1 MADFRLGRLKFKWQ
15 GNWTASTA
23 YVIDD
28 IVKYGGNS
36 YVCTTNHT
44 STTAETSFYS
54 SDNAKWSVHTEGI
67 VNKGD
72 WAAST
77 WYKINDVFK
86 YGNTQYRVTAGF
98 TSAATFSDSNTT
110 VYLEGLKYEDTW
122 TASTEYQVGDIVTYG
137 GYSYSAK
144 TNHSSATVPNSDA
157 TNWAVLSVGFE
168 AKGAYAD
175 GTTYKLG
182 DVVRYGGNSY
192 VNILVAAA
200 GTDPTNTSNWKLL
213 AEGFNWT
220 GNWAAGTAYK
230 LNDVVNRTSN
240 SYVCVQAHT
249 GQQPETDTGGVYW
262 NYIAQG
268 GSAAQVLTTTGDLL
282 YQSAGTIARLGLP
295 ASATG
300 TAEEQKVAS
309 GQVLTVGGSPLLP
322 QWESNNTS
330 APVYYVTKEGS
341 NSNSGKQISRGFA
354 TLRYACDQVSALTG
368 AAKPTATNPITIYV
382 KSGIYEEQLPIH
394 VPEFTSVIGDNLRST
409 SFKPIAGNSDELDL
423 VFQTAATHVKLGDV
437 VSNSAKTKTAKVMK
451 HGSGTTLTLLP
462 VTGGAWTTSDKYV
475 EIINN
480 KYADGRDVLNNNRV
494 FLAHEA
500 YHRHVANVGA
510 VTGAAA
516 GVKDQLTAFVDA
528 LAFNIKHGS
537 NNEVYDFTNSVLS
550 GTDITG
556 DVTQD
561 NQLIEYV
568 RDVANVILAGGT
580 ATVSAGNNET
590 QTAYSGT
597 ADTNNPKCPNVTS
610 AVTTLA
616 AIFTSCRTANNM
628 GGTSKS
634 EPFID
639 ITGVS
644 TIPNTE
650 STFMYLADHTIV
662 KDCVFNGLTGFAA
675 NGGDDKNIE
684 AATIKGVYFEL
695 DPASAVTK
703 SPYIQNCSALGS
715 AALGVLCDGDSHKH
729 FDNSPTPSFK
739 SMCFDAFTQ
748 VLEGGAGFWCKGT
761 AAMEIVSSFTY
772 YHHISYASTGGG
784 KIRAVSGNSSYGKYG
799 CISRGFD
806 PNEVT
811 TDGTI
816 AGLRLGINPAGTK
829 SGSFTDFERISG
841 NTSGAVGQLRSN
853 QILEADYLNYI
864 PIKGTFQDGEVI
876 TGIGSTVPNI
886 SASGATV
893 TLKASNAVTGQYGYQ
908 LIAEGLAAAP
918 DQGGSIEYVDN
929 GSNNDI
935 SSYVISSASYGAPD
949 GRGSLTVLR
958 GTLGSTAAVHSG
970 TDTVALF
977 PATAATTTTLT
988 TAINSSVTSIDL
1000 SALTGVAQN
1009 GFIVVGNELMI
1020 ITGVT
1025 DADTITVT
1033 RAQEGTT
1040 ASSHS
1045 NGASVTVCGA
1055 KVAAQDT
1062 LLRDTDSTTTD
1073 IRVTQG
1079 GIIFK
1084 ARDYIKVNNEFMT
1097 LSAAAADTTGI
1108 TVLNF
1113 ADEKA
1118 SSAAAGDAQS
1128 FKIRFRYS
1136 QVRLTAHDFLDVGT
1150 GSRATTNWPGLP
1162 SQANVPANEINEVR
1176 PGRVYYV
1183 STDQDGNFAV
1193 GDYFKVEQ
1201 ATGKA
1206 TLNANAFNLSGLDQL
1221 QLGAIGAT
1229 LGAMIDEFSIDGT
1242 LAQNSDEK
1250 VPTQK
1255 AVKTYVDAQIG
1266 GGGAST
1272 TINIVGDTGT
1282 GTVATGS
1289 QNLTIAG
1296 TTNEIVTQAASQ
1308 TIYVK
1313 LPDDVTVG
1321 NDLTITN
1328 DLAVTGNTVLTG
1340 NLTVNGTTS
1349 TVSSTN
1355 TTVSDKLLE
1364 LGNGTTGSPTGDA
1377 GIIIERG
1384 DSNNA
1389 FIGWDESAD
1398 KFTLATT
1405 TATGASGG
1413 DLTLTTGTLVANL
1426 QGSVTGDVTGNVTG
1440 NASGSSS
1447 SCTGNAAGLTGTPN
1461 ISVGTIGCGNITS
1474 TGDIEDGHGNVR
1486 KLHVRTTSSA
1496 YTLQLTDSG
1505 KFIDVSSS
1513 ATITVPNGV
1522 FTPGDMVTILN
1533 NSGSNM
1539 TLAQGGGFTLYNGS
1553 DGGTGNRTIGPRS
1566 TATILFQGSANGYLS
1581 GSKVS

>member
-1 MADFRLGRLKFKWQ
+1 MADFRLGRLKFKWK

-36 YVCTTNHT
+36 YVCTANHT
-44 STTAETSFYS
+44 STSAETTFYS

-67 VNKGD
+67 VNKGN
-72 WAAST
+72 WAATT
-77 WYKINDVFK
+77 WYKINDVVK

-98 TSAATFSDSNTT
+98 TSGATFSDSNTV

-122 TASTEYQVGDIVTYG
+122 AASTTYQVGDIVTYG

-144 TNHSSATVPNSDA
+144 TNHSSAVVPNSDA
-157 TNWAVLSVGFE
+157 TNWAVLTVGFE
-168 AKGAYAD
+168 AKGEYAS
-175 GTTYKLG
+175 GVTYKLG

-192 VNILVAAA
+192 VNILVATA
-200 GTDPTNTSNWKLL
+200 GTDPTNNSNWRLL

-240 SYVCVQAHT
+240 SYVCIQAHT

-282 YQSAGTIARLGLP
+282 FQSAGTIARLGLP
-295 ASATG
+295 PTG
-300 TAEEQKVAS
+300 TAEQQKVAS

-394 VPEFTSVIGDNLRST
+394 VPEFTSVIGDNIRST
-409 SFKPIAGNSDELDL
+409 SFTPASGDSDELDL

-451 HGSGTTLTLLP
+451 HSTGTTLTLLP
-462 VTGGAWTTSDKYV
+462 VTGGVWTTSDKYV
-475 EIINN
+475 DIINN

-510 VTGAAA
+510 VTGAAG

-528 LAFNIKHGS
+528 LAFNLKHGS
-537 NNEVYDFTNSVLS
+537 NNEVWDFTNSVLS

-568 RDVANVILAGGT
+568 RDAANTILAGGT
-580 ATVSAGNNET
+580 ATVSAGNSET

-639 ITGVS
+639 ITTVS
-644 TIPNTE
+644 TVSNIH
-650 STFMYLADHTIV
+650 STFIYLADHTIV
-662 KDCVFNGLTGFAA
+662 KDCVFNGLAGFAA
-675 NGGDDKNIE
+675 NGADDKNIE
-684 AATIKGVYFEL
+684 AAVIKGVYFEL

-703 SPYIQNCSALGS
+703 SPYIQNCSALGG
-715 AALGVLCDGDSHKH
+715 AALGVLCDGDSHVH

-772 YHHISYASTGGG
+772 YHHMSYCSTGGG

-816 AGLRLGINPAGTK
+816 AGLRLNINASGSSAGT
-829 SGSFTDFERISG
+829 FTDFERIQG

-853 QILEADYLNYI
+853 QILEANYLNYI

-876 TGIGSTVPNI
+876 QGIGSTVPNI
-886 SASGATV
+886 TASGATV

-908 LIAEGLAAAP
+908 LIAEGLALAP
-918 DQGGSIEYVDN
+918 DQGGSVEYVDN
-929 GSNNDI
+929 GSTNDS

-949 GRGSLTVLR
+949 GRGSLTVTR
-958 GTLGSTAAVHSG
+958 GSLGSSAAVHSG

-977 PATAATTTTLT
+977 PVTAATGTTLT
-988 TAINSSVTSIDL
+988 AGIDASVTSIDL
-1000 SALTGVAQN
+1000 SVLTGVAQN
-1009 GFIVVGNELMI
+1009 GFVVVDNELMI

-1033 RAQEGTT
+1033 RAQEGTSAAT
-1040 ASSHS
+1040 HA
-1045 NGASVTVCGA
+1045 NGAAVTVLGA
-1055 KVAAQDT
+1055 KVASQDT
-1062 LLRDTDSTTTD
+1062 LLKDTTDVTTD

-1084 ARDYIKVNNEFMT
+1084 AGDYAKINNEFML

-1108 TVLNF
+1108 TIINF

-1118 SSAAAGDAQS
+1118 SSAAAGADQL

-1150 GSRATTNWPGLP
+1150 GDRSTTNWPGLP

-1193 GDYFKVEQ
+1193 GEYFKVEQ

-1242 LAQNSDEK
+1242 LAQNSDAK

-1272 TINIVGDTGT
+1272 TINTAGDTGT
-1282 GTVATGS
+1282 GSVATGTQTLS
-1289 QNLTIAG
+1289 IVG
-1296 TTNEIVTQAASQ
+1296 TTNEIETQAASQ

-1321 NDLTITN
+1321 NNLTVTN
-1328 DLAVTGNTVLTG
+1328 DLAISGNTVLTG

-1349 TVSSTN
+1349 TVSTAN

-1364 LGNGTTGSPTGDA
+1364 LGTGTTGSPTGDI
-1377 GIIIERG
+1377 GIILERG

-1405 TATGASGG
+1405 TATGSSAG
-1413 DLTLTTGTLVANL
+1413 DLTLTTGTLVANIEGNL
-1426 QGSVTGDVTGNVTG
+1426 TGNITGNVTGNLTGNVTG
-1440 NASGSSS
+1440 NATGLSS
-1447 SCTGNAAGLTGTPN
+1447 TPN
-1461 ISVGTIGCGNITS
+1461 ISVGTIACGNITG
-1474 TGDIEDGHGNVR
+1474 TGTVSDSMGDVR
-1486 KLHVRTTSSA
+1486 KLLVRSVSSA
-1496 YTLQLTDSG
+1496 YTLVIGDSG
-1505 KFIDVSSS
+1505 RFVDTTGA
-1513 ATITVPNGV
+1513 ATVTVPNGV
-1522 FTPGDMVTILN
+1522 FSAGQMVTILN
-1533 NSGSNM
+1533 NSGSDM
-1539 TLAQGGGFTLYNGS
+1539 TLAQGGGFSLYNGA
-1553 DGGTGNRTIGPRS
+1553 DGSTGNKIMGARS

-1581 GSKVS
+1581 GSKIS